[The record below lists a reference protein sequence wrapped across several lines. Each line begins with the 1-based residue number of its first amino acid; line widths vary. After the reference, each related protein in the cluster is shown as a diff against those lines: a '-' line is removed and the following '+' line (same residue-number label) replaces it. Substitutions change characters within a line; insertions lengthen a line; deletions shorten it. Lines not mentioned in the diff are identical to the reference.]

1 MSSRRQVSLTNLLT
15 NRVLVDFFILQATT
29 ISMRMS
35 SVSFALVRRADDCNF
50 WSRHVESRS
59 GCKSLCRDFM
69 LFRKSYFDVQQRV
82 KGEFAD
88 VTAGDD
94 DDGIDLGSRT
104 I

>member
-1 MSSRRQVSLTNLLT
+1 
-15 NRVLVDFFILQATT
+15 
-29 ISMRMS
+29 
-35 SVSFALVRRADDCNF
+35 
-50 WSRHVESRS
+50 
-59 GCKSLCRDFM
+59 M

-94 DDGIDLGSRT
+94 DDGIDLGSST